1 VEVEKV
7 ALALLPPDF
16 SSLARRCPVSRLLA
30 VPRQVSSLSPSMV
43 PAAPPLDAQ
52 YQAPSLSFSVTPSSS
67 HSHARSGTLV
77 FMPVLNAA
85 EGVQSAAPR
94 VIETPASIAYSRKG
108 ALPHLT
114 RDNVARLPNEMVH
127 LSLEHL

>member
-1 VEVEKV
+1 M
-7 ALALLPPDF
+7 
-16 SSLARRCPVSRLLA
+16 
-30 VPRQVSSLSPSMV
+30 PS
-43 PAAPPLDAQ
+43 
-52 YQAPSLSFSVTPSSS
+52 TT
-67 HSHARSGTLV
+67 G
-77 FMPVLNAA
+77 A
-85 EGVQSAAPR
+85 EGEQQAAPR

>member
-1 VEVEKV
+1 M
-7 ALALLPPDF
+7 
-16 SSLARRCPVSRLLA
+16 VSAA
-30 VPRQVSSLSPSMV
+30 VPLEP
-43 PAAPPLDAQ
+43 Q

-67 HSHARSGTLV
+67 HSNARSGTLV
-77 FMPVLNAA
+77 FMPATTDT
-85 EGVQSAAPR
+85 EGEHQAAPR
-94 VIETPASIAYSRKG
+94 VIETPASLAYSRKG